1 MASKKRKHPLL
12 PLTMWLGVA
21 LVATVMALAWVAG
34 QVGQPIDLD
43 KVFNEGMVTGAGLC
57 TSPKEAQ

>member
-21 LVATVMALAWVAG
+21 LTASLLALAWVAG
-34 QVGQPIDLD
+34 QVGQSTDLD
-43 KVFNEGMVTGAGLC
+43 KVFNEGMVAGAGLC
-57 TSPKEAQ
+57 TGQKEAR